1 MGVVGMKLG
10 YWGRGGKPLHTH
22 IMAGHSM
29 TPQCGCH
36 ANLDADLTTWHGGIL
51 AEVDCGNCLR
61 VERAKLRRGIVQV
74 ERRMAG
80 RDAKQMDALL

>member
-1 MGVVGMKLG
+1 
-10 YWGRGGKPLHTH
+10 
-22 IMAGHSM
+22 
-29 TPQCGCH
+29 
-36 ANLDADLTTWHGGIL
+36 
-51 AEVDCGNCLR
+51 